1 MRDGK
6 WREVKRVDGMEW
18 NFTAFPGTCFSFIS
32 TELDSSTTET
42 VCVKVSELTGE
53 GGEDWRKG

>member
-18 NFTAFPGTCFSFIS
+18 IFIVFFGICFFFIF
-32 TELDSSTTET
+32 TELDFLIIEI
-42 VCVKVSELTGE
+42 VCVKFLELIGE